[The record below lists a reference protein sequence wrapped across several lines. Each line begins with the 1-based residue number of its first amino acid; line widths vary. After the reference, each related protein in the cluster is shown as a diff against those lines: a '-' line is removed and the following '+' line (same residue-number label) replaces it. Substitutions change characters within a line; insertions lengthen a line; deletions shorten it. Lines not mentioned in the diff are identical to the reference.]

1 MIDFVGKK
9 RLFFLISEI
18 LVIIGIVSLVIS
30 QIQLG
35 TPLRLG
41 TDFAGGTSMTLQF
54 SPIDGHEV
62 SWRDFQS
69 QLREEMAKLGYDKA
83 TIQNAGEGNFII
95 RTREITSDEA
105 EELAEKLGTELHSQV
120 EIIDYYYVSEAV
132 AAKTARNAVIAVIIA
147 AVAMLLYIVWAFRRM
162 PSPFRWGTCA
172 IIALIHD
179 VFIIVGI
186 FSILGLLAGV
196 SIDALF
202 ITGLL
207 AVVGYSINNTVV
219 IFDRIRENVSR
230 RIRPNFAET
239 VNDSLIETLGR
250 CLNTALTT
258 LFVLLAL
265 FLFGGATIHYFVL
278 VLLFGVIIGTYS
290 SVCISSQL
298 LVLWEK
304 KEWSALIPWAR
315 RPASSEISN

>member
-1 MIDFVGKK
+1 MIDFVGRK
-9 RLFFLISEI
+9 RWFFLISEI

-30 QIQLG
+30 QIQTKSPLQLG
-35 TPLRLG
+35 I
-41 TDFAGGTSMTLQF
+41 DFTGGASMIFHF
-54 SPIDGHEV
+54 SPAVEQG
-62 SWRDFQS
+62 
-69 QLREEMAKLGYDKA
+69 QLRQEMAELGYDEA
-83 TIQNAGEGNFII
+83 RIQDAGEGNLIVY
-95 RTREITSDEA
+95 TREITSDEA
-105 EELAEKLGTELHSQV
+105 NELAEELGTELDSQV
-120 EIIDYYYVSEAV
+120 ERIDYYLVSGTV
-132 AAKTARNAVIAVIIA
+132 AGETARNAVIAVIIA
-147 AVAMLLYIVWAFRRM
+147 AVAMLFYIVWAFRRM

-186 FSILGLLAGV
+186 FSILGWIADV
-196 SIDALF
+196 AIDALF

-219 IFDRIRENVSR
+219 VFDRIRENVSR
-230 RIRPNFAET
+230 HIKPDFSEI

-278 VLLFGVIIGTYS
+278 VLLLGVIIGTYS
-290 SVCISSQL
+290 SMCISSQF
-298 LVLWEK
+298 LVVWEK
-304 KEWSALIPWAR
+304 REWRVLLPFVKR
-315 RPASSEISN
+315 TG

>member
-9 RLFFLISEI
+9 RLLFLISEI

-41 TDFAGGTSMTLQF
+41 IDFTGGTSATFRFTPQVEPERLRQELI
-54 SPIDGHEV
+54 SLGQPEAIIQRSGD
-62 SWRDFQS
+62 DFLIR
-69 QLREEMAKLGYDKA
+69 LREISPQEREGLVKGLETSLGS
-83 TIQNAGEGNFII
+83 
-95 RTREITSDEA
+95 EITVRDYDMVSGHIA
-105 EELAEKLGTELHSQV
+105 TE
-120 EIIDYYYVSEAV
+120 
-132 AAKTARNAVIAVIIA
+132 TARNAIIAVIIA
-147 AVAMLLYIVWAFRRM
+147 AVAMLFYIVWAFRRM

-172 IIALIHD
+172 IIALVHD

-186 FSILGLLAGV
+186 FSLLGLLAGV
-196 SIDALF
+196 AIDTLF

-219 IFDRIRENVSR
+219 VFDRIRENVSR
-230 RIRPNFAET
+230 HIRPDFAET
-239 VNDSLIETLGR
+239 VNDSLVETLGR

-258 LFVLLAL
+258 IFVLLAL

-278 VLLFGVIIGTYS
+278 VLLLGVIIGTYS

-298 LVLWEK
+298 LVVWEK
-304 KEWSALIPWAR
+304 REWRALLPFTK
-315 RPASSEISN
+315 RPA

>member
-1 MIDFVGKK
+1 MIDFIGKK
-9 RLFFLISEI
+9 QWFFLTSGI
-18 LVIIGIVSLVIS
+18 LIVIAIVSLVIS

-35 TPLRLG
+35 DPLRLG
-41 TDFAGGTSMTLQF
+41 TDFTGGTSMTFQF
-54 SPIDGHEV
+54 SPPVE
-62 SWRDFQS
+62 QS
-69 QLREEMAKLGYDKA
+69 QLRDEIAELGYAEA

-95 RTREITSDEA
+95 HIREITSEEA
-105 EELAEKLGTELHSQV
+105 RELAEKLGAELDSQA
-120 EIIDYYYVSEAV
+120 EITDYYLVSGTV
-132 AAKTARNAVIAVIIA
+132 AAETTRNAVIAVIIA
-147 AVAMLLYIVWAFRRM
+147 AVAMMFYIVWAFRRM

-186 FSILGLLAGV
+186 FSLLGWLAGV
-196 SIDALF
+196 EIDALF

-230 RIRPNFAET
+230 HIRPDFAQT
-239 VNDSLIETLGR
+239 VNDSLVETLGR

-278 VLLFGVIIGTYS
+278 VLLLGVIIGTYS
-290 SVCISSQL
+290 SICISSQFL
-298 LVLWEK
+298 LVWEK
-304 KEWSALIPWAR
+304 RQWRTLLPFAKR
-315 RPASSEISN
+315 TG